1 MSIDPTVFQIENG
14 TLVRF
19 APDER
24 ISDVVIPEG
33 VKTIGYGAF
42 METYADKVTIPYG
55 VTRIEEAAFYE
66 CTLFEVVIPDSVTE
80 IESWAFGCCEWM
92 RSITIPESVTR
103 IGPWMIGYYRGPDAW
118 ADNWDPAPN
127 NYVPVIYGRKGSEAE
142 RYARENGTFRGKR
155 ILEFREI

>member
-1 MSIDPTVFQIENG
+1 MFVIEDG
-14 TLVRF
+14 VLVRF
-19 APDER
+19 APDEQ

-33 VKTIGYGAF
+33 VRAIGYGAF
-42 METYADKVTIPYG
+42 METYADKVTIPNG

-80 IESWAFGCCEWM
+80 IENWAFGCCEWM

-118 ADNWDPAPN
+118 ADNWDPTPN
-127 NYVPVIYGRKGSEAE
+127 NYVTTIYGKKGSEAE
-142 RYARENGTFRGKR
+142 RYAKENETFRGKR
-155 ILEFREI
+155 IIEFREI